1 MKPMAALTPENL
13 RHLSSLFRLGNN
25 PAATVYDSLGGD
37 FFLSPAPGWLN
48 LGLWEG
54 RGDAAEAEAAVR
66 RLVTTLARDLPM
78 DADIVDV
85 ANGLGAQD
93 LVIRETLR
101 PRSLVAINI
110 TESQLVH
117 GRARLMTA
125 LAKPVAGDAARLPLA
140 DETADGMIS
149 VEAAFHFSSRREFF
163 REARRVLR
171 PGGVLVMSDVSAERG
186 PRTASEAIAGL
197 SNLRAWGINRRSLM
211 SADAIESALLTAGF
225 TGVEVHDV
233 SGRVFAPA
241 IRFFRQRL
249 ESTEDA
255 PLLYR
260 RGSGLL
266 LRQWELLARRGMMKY
281 LLIKAETPSRA

>member
-1 MKPMAALTPENL
+1 MKRMAALTPENL
-13 RHLSSLFRLGNN
+13 RHLGSLFRLGHN

-54 RGDAAEAEAAVR
+54 NGDSAEAEVAVR
-66 RLVTTLARDLPM
+66 RLVTTLAKDLPK

-93 LVIRETLR
+93 LVIREALQ
-101 PRSLVAINI
+101 PRSLVAVNI
-110 TESQLVH
+110 TESQLHH
-117 GRARLMTA
+117 GRARLTA
-125 LAKPVAGDAARLPLA
+125 ARAKPVAGDATRLPFA
-140 DETADGMIS
+140 DETADGIMS
-149 VEAAFHFSSRREFF
+149 VEAAFHFSSRLSFF

-171 PGGVLVMSDVSAERG
+171 PGGVLVLSDVSAERG

-211 SADAIESALLTAGF
+211 SADAIEAALELAGF
-225 TGVEVHDV
+225 ADVELRDV
-233 SGRVFAPA
+233 SGRVFNPA
-241 IRFFRQRL
+241 IRFFRERL
-249 ESTEDA
+249 RATEGA

-266 LRQWELLARRGMMKY
+266 LRQWDLLARRGMMKY
-281 LLIKAETPSRA
+281 LLIKAESPA